1 MAADVGEILLRGGI
15 LTQERLERAQLEQER
30 SGRPLAEMLLRLGY
44 CEEEQLQRALAE
56 TLGIPA
62 PDPETLAPDADALS
76 LISAAL
82 AQKHQ
87 LVPLSQQNGA
97 LTVALAEPLNLTA
110 LDDVRLVTG
119 LQPQP
124 VYADAD
130 TIRRLILES
139 YVEDEGEGDDVEVIQ
154 EGEDNV
160 VELQRLAREA
170 LVVRLVN
177 NILRDAVRQRASD
190 VHVETF
196 EDRVQVRF
204 RIDGVLH
211 EMSPPPQRMV
221 PAIISRIKILSDLD
235 IAERRLPQDGRIR
248 MHVAGHNIDIRV
260 SIVPTLHGEAVVMR
274 LLDQTTTRLDLD
286 DLGFVGKDRTL
297 FEHVIRRPHGMVLV
311 TGPTGSGKTTTL
323 YASLKRIYSSA
334 KKIITIEDPVE
345 YQFEGINQIQVR
357 ENIGLTF
364 ARGLRSIIRQDPDII
379 MVGEIR
385 DVETADISIH
395 AALTG
400 HLVFSTLHTNDAPGA
415 VPRLLDMGVEPYL
428 AASSIEAVMGQRLAR
443 KLCPD
448 CKEDY
453 EPPVED
459 GLLISRELQI
469 DPPQT
474 LKRGTGCS
482 RCRFTGYTD
491 RIGLFELMLVTSEIR
506 QLILEK
512 VAASQIKALAQ
523 EQGMSTLREDG
534 WRKVLDGQTS
544 IEEVLRVTT
553 EDE

>member
-110 LDDVRLVTG
+110 LDDVRLATG